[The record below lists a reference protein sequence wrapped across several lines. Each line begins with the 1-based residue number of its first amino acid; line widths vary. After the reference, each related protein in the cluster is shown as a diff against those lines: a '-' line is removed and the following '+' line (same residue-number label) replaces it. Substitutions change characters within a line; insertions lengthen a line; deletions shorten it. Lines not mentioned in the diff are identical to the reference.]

1 MAKVLHM
8 PNTDF
13 NYRALKKKW
22 KVHGIWEMLHCRVGD
37 VFICSET
44 NIPKSGPYRGVACV
58 DKGHVRKHAA
68 LPVQPG
74 H

>member
-37 VFICSET
+37 MCLYVLKQTYQKVVHIE
-44 NIPKSGPYRGVACV
+44 V
-58 DKGHVRKHAA
+58 
-68 LPVQPG
+68 LPVWIRVM
-74 H
+74 

>member
-1 MAKVLHM
+1 M

-13 NYRALKKKW
+13 NYRVLKKKKKESPW
-22 KVHGIWEMLHCRVGD
+22 DFGTVGLETC

-68 LPVQPG
+68 LPVQPR